1 MHEAAPASGWEEDLA
16 AAVLKQDMTASAAE
30 GGVPARQARRD
41 MPAGGDDSRSAYAPG
56 DYSAWMEASST
67 GSCSSMDGGVPS
79 SSTPLSSDSRTGV
92 ASQARDARSHPP
104 PYRKGASEESGTP
117 KKPDKGAD
125 LPHSPQHAHQAPTLP
140 PKAKLGSAGVRLAPS
155 LPPKMQSALMQPAV
169 TFPVQKMIREP
180 RAGGEAQSTYLVG
193 VRSPHEG
200 KAGARGGSDI
210 VSRRLGSEDEADEVE
225 SVA

>member
-1 MHEAAPASGWEEDLA
+1 MRAVSAGVSTPPGHTVSSPPSPPEAKGFSSQADPGLAP
-16 AAVLKQDMTASAAE
+16 Q
-30 GGVPARQARRD
+30 
-41 MPAGGDDSRSAYAPG
+41 
-56 DYSAWMEASST
+56 ASS
-67 GSCSSMDGGVPS
+67 DGVPS
-79 SSTPLSSDSRTGV
+79 SRTPLSSDSRTGV

-140 PKAKLGSAGVRLAPS
+140 PKAKSGSAGVQLAPS

-169 TFPVQKMIREP
+169 TLPVQKMIREP